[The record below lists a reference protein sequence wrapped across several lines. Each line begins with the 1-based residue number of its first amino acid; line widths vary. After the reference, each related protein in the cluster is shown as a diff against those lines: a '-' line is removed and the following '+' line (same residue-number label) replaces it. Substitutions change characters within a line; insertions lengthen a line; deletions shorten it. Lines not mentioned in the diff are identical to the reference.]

1 MDGRIRKNS
10 RDGLIDKKVELREI
24 ISLMRNDDYGI
35 DLGKEIYVFEK
46 DVYKVLKSNKLK
58 QKRLLRILRMEK
70 LYSR

>member
-58 QKRLLRILRMEK
+58 QKRLLK
-70 LYSR
+70 

>member
-1 MDGRIRKNS
+1 MDGRLRKNR

-58 QKRLLRILRMEK
+58 QKRLLK
-70 LYSR
+70 